1 MPRPCSRR
9 TATAAAAPG
18 SAPPFGKQSAL
29 KIHQHRTDGP
39 AVHHNAPDVSFGRA
53 MAGSGQK
60 VIFKR

>member
-1 MPRPCSRR
+1 MFAEDGHRCRGSRQR
-9 TATAAAAPG
+9 
-18 SAPPFGKQSAL
+18 SSVGKQSAL

-60 VIFKR
+60 ITFKR